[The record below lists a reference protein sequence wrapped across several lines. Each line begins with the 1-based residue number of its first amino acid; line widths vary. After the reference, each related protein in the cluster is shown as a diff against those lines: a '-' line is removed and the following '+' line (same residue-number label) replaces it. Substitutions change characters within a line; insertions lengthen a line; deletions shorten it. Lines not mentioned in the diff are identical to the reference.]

1 MVSSGG
7 RKRGALL
14 MAMLVMA
21 AVAAGCGYTGTTT
34 PPAGEAP
41 AKPDNEA
48 TPSGRGG
55 PSVLKFLDLWNGIWA
70 QVADPRDWPLG
81 QIRLSNQVGKPEV
94 VQFIAI
100 WEQRWPRAYVSG
112 RARKDDGGI
121 FQIELRWDG
130 KLGFDDKDL
139 AERRPFFESLIGV
152 VDQSLTREDRE
163 ALLRELR
170 LGPGDLPALRQVGKH
185 VVVKNA
191 IEYLVELHGS
201 SEGTSVRLRATIRR

>member
-1 MVSSGG
+1 M
-7 RKRGALL
+7 
-14 MAMLVMA
+14 
-21 AVAAGCGYTGTTT
+21 
-34 PPAGEAP
+34 
-41 AKPDNEA
+41 
-48 TPSGRGG
+48 
-55 PSVLKFLDLWNGIWA
+55 LKFLDLWNGIWA

-100 WEQRWPRAYVSG
+100 WEQRRPRAYVSG
-112 RARKDDGGI
+112 RARKDDGAI
-121 FQIELRWDG
+121 FQIELTWDG

-170 LGPGDLPALRQVGKH
+170 LGPGDLPALREVGKH
-185 VVVKNA
+185 VVVKNG

-201 SEGTSVRLRATIRR
+201 SEGTSVRLQATIRQ